1 MVCSVVPIKIKT
13 ERDVELH
20 LGIKTEPHQPSTS
33 TDSSSNNWQKEKDG
47 LIFQIEN
54 LKGEL
59 QRVVASMS
67 LEKEKLNE
75 EISAKD
81 MILKQKEELQLSLTR
96 LQLKFDD
103 MKEQAANSMGNLTR
117 ENKMLAAR
125 MKQLECGIS
134 QQQSLEHDKKESKN
148 ETHVTDDD
156 NVYDVEEI
164 IDHKGG
170 KNSRQYRVRWKG
182 YGIDDDTWETE
193 SSLDCLLCKYKK
205 TKNIT

>member
-20 LGIKTEPHQPSTS
+20 LGIKTELHQPSTS
-33 TDSSSNNWQKEKDG
+33 TDSSSNNWKKEKDG
-47 LIFQIEN
+47 LIYQIEN
-54 LKGEL
+54 LKAEL

-81 MILKQKEELQLSLTR
+81 MILKQKEELQLLLTQ
-96 LQLKFDD
+96 LQIKFDN
-103 MKEQAANSMGNLTR
+103 MEEQHANSIGNLTR
-117 ENKMLAAR
+117 ENRTLTAQI
-125 MKQLECGIS
+125 KQLQCGIS
-134 QQQSLEHDKKESKN
+134 QQQSLEYDKEKSKN
-148 ETHVTDDD
+148 DAHAIDDD

-193 SSLDCLLCKYKK
+193 SKLECVLCKYKK
-205 TKNIT
+205 MKNIK

>member
-20 LGIKTEPHQPSTS
+20 LGFKTELHQPSTS
-33 TDSSSNNWQKEKDG
+33 TDSSSNNWKKEKDG
-47 LIFQIEN
+47 LIYQIEN
-54 LKGEL
+54 LKAEL

-81 MILKQKEELQLSLTR
+81 MILKQKEELQLLLTQ
-96 LQLKFDD
+96 LQIKFDN
-103 MKEQAANSMGNLTR
+103 MEEQHANSIGNLTR
-117 ENKMLAAR
+117 ENRTLTAQI
-125 MKQLECGIS
+125 KQLQCGIS
-134 QQQSLEHDKKESKN
+134 QQQSLEYDKEKSKN
-148 ETHVTDDD
+148 DAHAIDDD

-193 SSLDCLLCKYKK
+193 SKLECVLCKYKK
-205 TKNIT
+205 MKNIK